1 MYRITAINE
10 DIGSE
15 DEGEIENQVT
25 KEAEVCV
32 AVTHSKVHITQQ
44 KKFTRIN

>member
-15 DEGEIENQVT
+15 DEDENQVT
-25 KEAEVCV
+25 KEAEVFGKLLQ
-32 AVTHSKVHITQQ
+32 AHIT
-44 KKFTRIN
+44 KNWK

>member
-15 DEGEIENQVT
+15 DEDENQVT
-25 KEAEVCV
+25 IEAEVCV
-32 AVTHSKVHITQQ
+32 VANYYRRT
-44 KKFTRIN
+44 

>member
-15 DEGEIENQVT
+15 DEDENQVT
-25 KEAEVCV
+25 KEAEVFFI
-32 AVTHSKVHITQQ
+32 ATHCIQT
-44 KKFTRIN
+44 